1 MQGFPTISVLRS
13 RFRLF
18 WTRSVSDKLVVIC
31 VCVFFAQ
38 MLNLFFSSAFSLNVA
53 WIRDGFWLNF
63 LSYGF
68 LHGGIWHLVLNM
80 LALYFAGNT
89 IERYATNNGN
99 VLALFLGGIFA
110 GGFAWYACV
119 AFIAANPISQT
130 LVGASAGIAA
140 LFAYFSIAYRDSEI
154 RAMLFFVLPVKMK
167 AWLIFAVFAGVSL
180 IGFIFSE
187 IPALRSN
194 IPQSLS
200 VAHSAHLGGLFFG
213 ALFALAEE
221 RLRERF
227 GNVRYFRR

>member
-1 MQGFPTISVLRS
+1 MQGFPTISTLRS

-18 WTRSVSDKLVVIC
+18 WAKSVSDRLVVIC

-38 MLNLFFSSAFSLNVA
+38 TLNLFFSSAFSLNAA

-63 LSYGF
+63 LTYGF

-80 LALYFAGNT
+80 LALYFAGNAV
-89 IERYATNNGN
+89 ERYAASRN
-99 VLALFLGGIFA
+99 VLSLFLGGIFV
-110 GGFAWYACV
+110 GGFTWYSCV
-119 AFIAANPISQT
+119 AFIAANPLAQT

-154 RAMLFFVLPVKMK
+154 RAMLFFVLPVKMR
-167 AWLIFAVFAGVSL
+167 AWLIFAVFAGISV

-187 IPALRSN
+187 IPALRAN

-200 VAHSAHLGGLFFG
+200 VAHSAHLGGLVFG

-221 RLRERF
+221 HLRERF